1 VPVALALA
9 ASLLW
14 GVADYLGGSAARRH
28 AVLAVVTVTQL
39 SGIASIAIV
48 MAVRAEAPPP
58 LWSLWPALAAGL
70 MGVFVLITFY
80 RAMAVGVMSII
91 APILATST
99 IVPVAVG
106 VALGERPSPAQW
118 AGIVAALVGVMVL
131 ARAPGDPRTS
141 AHDARLGIILGLLA
155 TTVLG
160 VQLVALD
167 AAADVDALWAVFVS
181 RAVTTVCVCAA
192 ALVARPAMP
201 GRAVPLIATVGVID
215 TAANVCFA
223 IAVSTGLLSI
233 VAVLSA
239 LYPAVTTA
247 LAFVL
252 LGERISRTQK
262 AGVGVAFVG
271 VLLVSGG

>member
-1 VPVALALA
+1 MPVALALA

-28 AVLAVVTVTQL
+28 AVLAVVTVSQFA
-39 SGIASIAIV
+39 GFVSIAIV
-48 MAVRAEAPPP
+48 MAARADAPPP
-58 LWSLWPALAAGL
+58 LRSLWPALAAGL
-70 MGVFVLITFY
+70 MGIFVLLTFY

-118 AGIVAALVGVMVL
+118 VGIVAALVGVMVL
-131 ARAPGDPRTS
+131 ARAPGDPRTD

-155 TTVLG
+155 TVVLG

-181 RAVTTVCVCAA
+181 RTTTTACVCAA
-192 ALVARPAMP
+192 ALVARPALP
-201 GRAVPLIATVGVID
+201 GRAVPLIAAVGVMD
-215 TAANVCFA
+215 TGANVCFA

-233 VAVLSA
+233 VAVLSS
-239 LYPAVTTA
+239 LYPVITTA

-252 LGERISRTQK
+252 LGERITRTQK